1 MHLLRTL
8 KDIKTHVIDEIM
20 LGMEKIYRKY
30 PYKWKFDSSLQELS
44 THFNKVYE
52 PKAKAAVFW
61 IIGEFVERFEKKDF
75 GFAYIHEKADG
86 LALMHIVFQLFF
98 LGF

>member
-1 MHLLRTL
+1 MDLLRTL

-20 LGMEKIYRKY
+20 LAMEKIYRKY
-30 PYKWKFDSSLQELS
+30 PHKWKFDSSLQELS
-44 THFNKVYE
+44 AHFNKVYE

-75 GFAYIHEKADG
+75 GFSYIHEKAEG
-86 LALMHIVFQLFF
+86 LSNAI
-98 LGF
+98 